1 MTPVIKSYGLGDAF
15 FDSFSYVSLTYCSY
29 MTALFILSP
38 LVTKG
43 ANPVTLE
50 TLAIRHSWAVLVL
63 GVFLQTFLDIIIDS
77 VPLQGSHWFPGQIY
91 GYYEAGL
98 HFGVPIS
105 NYAG

>member
-1 MTPVIKSYGLGDAF
+1 MGWGMPF

-38 LVTKG
+38 LATKG
-43 ANPVTLE
+43 ANSVTLE
-50 TLAIRHSWAVLVL
+50 TPAIRHSWAVLVL
-63 GVFLQTFLDIIIDS
+63 GAFLQTFLDIIIDS
-77 VPLQGSHWFPGQIY
+77 VPLQGRHWFPGQIY